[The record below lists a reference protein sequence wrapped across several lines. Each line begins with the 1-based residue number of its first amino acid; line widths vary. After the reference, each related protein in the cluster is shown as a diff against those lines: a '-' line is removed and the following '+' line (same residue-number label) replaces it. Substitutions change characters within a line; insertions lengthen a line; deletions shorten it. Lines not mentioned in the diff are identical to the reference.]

1 MKKEILLAALI
12 PFIMG
17 LQNLS
22 FAQMQ
27 TLQLDP
33 LYMHF
38 DNGRELPA
46 EESFIVHAPVK
57 QNTAMVKMQISNRE
71 FDRNILYENI
81 WIRKDG
87 ETMEN
92 AILPNYHV
100 LRSGSNYNIRFLYYN
115 KIQETERI
123 QIREMLEVTAQTY
136 LRTNIQRRGNRYNF
150 QNSPAQIYSSLNTI
164 LSEGMQNY
172 EIRPGTTEP
181 RFSGI
186 VENMLRTLARYR
198 ITDDEGYES
207 PFDALLRQ
215 VSNEINMFSN
225 SYEFVIEDVVTI
237 MNYPTERKTSA
248 LSVSVGY
255 GGVYNSGN
263 FSDLSYYSAPFVGID
278 LPLGNRVFAG
288 NFWGN
293 TSISAGVFLSK
304 FENTS
309 SRVVSGPIIDLPIY
323 ASLNYRTFRFLK
335 IQAGATLMEEKD
347 LLNDTSSLLVRPFV
361 GLSIDFNIGLGGNR

>member
-1 MKKEILLAALI
+1 MILI

-17 LQNLS
+17 LQNLT
-22 FAQMQ
+22 FGQMQ

-81 WIRKDG
+81 WIRKDD
-87 ETMEN
+87 ETMQN
-92 AILPNYHV
+92 AILPNYLV

-115 KIQETERI
+115 KIQEAERR
-123 QIREMLEVTAQTY
+123 QIREMLETTAQTF
-136 LRTNIQRRGNRYNF
+136 LQTNIQRRGNRYNF
-150 QNSPAQIYSSLNTI
+150 QNSPARIYSSLNTI

-172 EIRPGTTEP
+172 EIRPGTSEP

-198 ITDDEGYES
+198 ITDDEGYTS

-248 LSVSVGY
+248 LAINVGY
-255 GGVYNSGN
+255 GGIYDSGN
-263 FSDLSYYSAPFVGID
+263 FSDLSYFSAPYVGID
-278 LPLGNRVFAG
+278 LPLGNQVFAG

-293 TSISAGVFLSK
+293 TSIAAGVYLSK
-304 FENTS
+304 FENTG
-309 SRVVSGPIIDLPIY
+309 SRVVSGPIIDLPIF

-335 IQAGATLMEEKD
+335 LQAGATLLEEQD
-347 LLNDTSSLLVRPFV
+347 LINDNKSLFVRPFI
-361 GLSIDFNIGLGGNR
+361 GLSIEFNIWLGRNR